1 MTYYI
6 RSKSG
11 EAKAKVSNDIA
22 NKLMRETQGHFREA
36 HYQSGKKTVFEF
48 QGDYTYGIAS
58 FTVLIWQ
65 GDCLVPAD

>member
-22 NKLMRETQGHFREA
+22 SKLMRETKGQFREA

-48 QGDYTYGIAS
+48 QGDYTYGATQI
-58 FTVLIWQ
+58 TVMIWQ
-65 GDCLVPAD
+65 GDSLVPAD

>member
-6 RSKSG
+6 RSKSS

-22 NKLMRETQGHFREA
+22 NKLMRETKGQFREV

-48 QGDYTYGIAS
+48 QGDYVYGTAAVTIM
-58 FTVLIWQ
+58 IWQ
-65 GDCLVPAD
+65 GDSLVPAD